1 MLKINALIYTEVELV
16 LELLLPTLMT
26 FYTKKEKNTKKN
38 FYNSLYIC
46 TCTSQNILQTLV
58 FCLLKT
64 KSQKLKT
71 EKGVHPSILFLTNH
85 LLL

>member
-38 FYNSLYIC
+38 L
-46 TCTSQNILQTLV
+46 
-58 FCLLKT
+58 
-64 KSQKLKT
+64 
-71 EKGVHPSILFLTNH
+71 
-85 LLL
+85 